1 MERKI
6 GRYKVTTSAHVLYWS
21 WNLLPSISIA
31 FDEVG
36 FYASFGFLCFSAN
49 LDIDDEIKE
58 QEWTERIRNRFAALT
73 DTEEDKGEDDGEQF
87 SVN

>member
-6 GRYKVTTSAHVLYWS
+6 GKYKVTTSASVLYWS

-36 FYASFGFLCFSAN
+36 FYMSAGFLCFSAN
-49 LDIDDEIKE
+49 LDIDDEVKE
-58 QEWTERIRNRFAALT
+58 QEWAERIRNRFISIT
-73 DTEEDKGEDDGEQF
+73 DTEEDDIR
-87 SVN
+87 